1 MKNSWKRATVLL
13 VFMLAWCM
21 AAAHAQDKATDR
33 EALAA
38 RRAEAAELIGRMLKD
53 KSVRVVEESVIKA
66 EAERTARSLSSEQL
80 ESLLDRGDLAVLAK
94 QAVRA
99 NTVADAADGQIQ
111 VATEAAIGDPKSE
124 LLFVP
129 VEPCRVLDT
138 RFMAGGAIA
147 ANTQR
152 HFEVAGTTGFDSQGG
167 KAGGCDIPL
176 GASSPIAAAVVIN
189 FIAVSPQGPGNLRAW
204 EFGQPE
210 PLASIINYA
219 TVPGLNIAN
228 GVIVPIAGIS
238 TVDKDLTIQ
247 ADAKGTHV
255 VADVTGYFTRFP
267 VEQFQG
273 GVKSTVITTQIT
285 TLIGLSD
292 GTCKEFNSCT
302 VTADLDGTVI
312 VEAWGQFV
320 VNHVAGTTDRVAL
333 GIETAN
339 PVTCNSDNSV
349 DSSDHEVSAS
359 LGSNPDVDFTISHG
373 RAFNIDAG
381 QTRTYRL
388 SGQVING
395 ASSGD
400 AIENSRMICTFIPD

>member
-1 MKNSWKRATVLL
+1 MKSPWKRATVLL
-13 VFMLAWCM
+13 VFLLVWGV
-21 AAAHAQDKATDR
+21 AARAQDSATDR

-38 RRAEAAELIGRMLKD
+38 RRAEAAELIGKLLKD
-53 KSVRVVEESVIKA
+53 KAVRPVEESVLRA
-66 EAERTARSLSSEQL
+66 EAERTARSLSGEQL

-94 QAVRA
+94 PAMRA
-99 NTVADAADGQIQ
+99 GTAAETSDGQIQ
-111 VATEAAIGDPKSE
+111 VVTDAAIGNPKSE

-138 RFMAGGAIA
+138 RFMGAGAIA

-152 HFEVAGTTGFDSQGG
+152 HFEVAGTTGFEAQGG
-167 KAGGCDIPL
+167 KAGGCGIPL
-176 GASSPIAAAVVIN
+176 GATSPIAAAVVFN
-189 FIAVSPQGPGNLRAW
+189 FIAVSPQGAGNLRAW

-247 ADAKGTHV
+247 ADARGTHV

-273 GVKSTVITTQIT
+273 GVKSSVITTQVT
-285 TLIGLSD
+285 TLTGLSD
-292 GTCKEFNSCT
+292 GTCKELNSCT
-302 VTADLDGTVI
+302 VTADLPGTVI

-320 VNHVAGTTDRVAL
+320 VNHVAGTTDRAAI
-333 GIETAN
+333 GIETASPVVCN
-339 PVTCNSDNSV
+339 PDNSV
-349 DSSDHEVSAS
+349 DSSDHEVSAA

-373 RAFNIDAG
+373 RAFTIGAG

-388 SGQVING
+388 SGQIVSG